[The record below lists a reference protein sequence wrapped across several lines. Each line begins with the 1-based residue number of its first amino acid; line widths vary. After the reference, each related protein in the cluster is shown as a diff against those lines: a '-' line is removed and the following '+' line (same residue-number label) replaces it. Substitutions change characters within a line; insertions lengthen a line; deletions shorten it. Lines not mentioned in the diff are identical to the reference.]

1 MKAFSFCV
9 KRREKLLESNIN
21 QTVAVMQT
29 EIVSAEPK
37 HKELFG
43 FGIGGIG
50 LYGAWTLVGTFLTFY
65 YTDLVGISAATV
77 GTLMLLVRFM
87 DGVADIGMGVV
98 VDRTNTKHG
107 KARPW
112 IRWMLLPYAISTIL
126 LFTVP
131 DLGTTGKILYMY
143 VTFIVFNLIF
153 TAVSIPYVTLLGRI
167 TQDSYK
173 RSLANI
179 YLGFFNLFATLLVV
193 TVATPLA
200 NAFGWVSVAT
210 IFAVL
215 AFLSLYMTFQS
226 TKERIPFSD
235 SDRNQ
240 VLFKIGI
247 KALFSNK
254 YLLIITLVCVLFNM
268 LNTLI
273 LSAGVYFAT
282 YILNNSNLYSVIA
295 FCTIAPMFLG
305 FIFLAPLVKR
315 FGKRNVSAVG
325 SVIIMIGQCIKIMN
339 PDSLWY
345 FLIGTVLAGLG
356 IMPLLSLLKAM
367 INDTIEYGEWK
378 SGMRTEGLINSGASF
393 GMKVGNGLG
402 LALIGWLLAFGG
414 YIGGIS
420 TQAALADQMIIWL
433 NVYIPIIIA
442 VIQVIVLWFFKLDS
456 EYEQIVLDLK
466 NRK

>member
-1 MKAFSFCV
+1 MERNMNSAA
-9 KRREKLLESNIN
+9 II
-21 QTVAVMQT
+21 QTAVT
-29 EIVSAEPK
+29 SAEPR

-50 LYGAWTLVGTFLTFY
+50 LYGAWTLVGTFLAFY
-65 YTDLVGISAATV
+65 YTDLVGISAAVV
-77 GTLMLLVRFM
+77 GTLMLIVRFM

-112 IRWMLLPYAISTIL
+112 IRWMALPYAVSTVL

-131 DLGTTGKILYMY
+131 DLGTSGKILYMY
-143 VTFIVFNLIF
+143 VTFIAFNLIF

-200 NAFGWVSVAT
+200 NAFGWLSVSA
-210 IFAVL
+210 IFAIL
-215 AFLSLYMTFQS
+215 SFISLYTTFQS
-226 TKERIPFSD
+226 TKERIPVTTS
-235 SDRNQ
+235 SEKT
-240 VLFKIGI
+240 VLFKTGL
-247 KALFSNK
+247 KALFVNK
-254 YLLIITLVCVLFNM
+254 YLLIITIVCVLFNM
-268 LNTLI
+268 LTTLI
-273 LSAGVYFAT
+273 LSAGVYYAS
-282 YILNNSNLYSVIA
+282 YILNNANLYSIIA
-295 FCTIAPMFLG
+295 FSTIAPMFLG

-315 FGKRNVSAVG
+315 FGKRNVCAVG
-325 SVIIMIGQCIKIMN
+325 SVVLMIGQFIKIMN
-339 PDSLWY
+339 PDYLIY

-367 INDTIEYGEWK
+367 INDTIEYGEWR
-378 SGMRTEGLINSGASF
+378 SGVRTEGLINSGASF

-420 TQAALADQMIIWL
+420 EQVALADRMIIWL
-433 NVYIPIIIA
+433 NVHIPIIIA

-456 EYEQIVLDLK
+456 KYRQIVQDLRERK
-466 NRK
+466 N

>member
-1 MKAFSFCV
+1 M
-9 KRREKLLESNIN
+9 LERSIN
-21 QTVAVMQT
+21 QSVKTIQT
-29 EIVSAEPK
+29 TMVTGEPK

-43 FGIGGIG
+43 FGLGGIG

-65 YTDLVGISAATV
+65 YTDIIGISAAVV
-77 GTLMLLVRFM
+77 GTLMLIVRFM

-98 VDRTNTKHG
+98 VDRTSTRHG

-112 IRWMLLPYAISTIL
+112 IRWMALPYAVSTVM

-131 DLGTTGKILYMY
+131 DLGVTGKILYMY
-143 VTFIVFNLIF
+143 LSFIAFNLIF

-200 NAFGWVSVAT
+200 NAIGWMSVAV

-215 AFLSLYMTFQS
+215 AFISLFTTFQT
-226 TKERIPFSD
+226 TKERVPSTN
-235 SDRNQ
+235 SGKENQ
-240 VLFKIGI
+240 VLFKVGLR
-247 KALFSNK
+247 ALFSNK
-254 YLLIITLVCVLFNM
+254 YLIIITMVCVLFNM

-282 YILNNSNLYSVIA
+282 YILNNSNLYSIIA

-305 FIFLAPLVKR
+305 FIFLASLVKR
-315 FGKRNVSAVG
+315 FGKRNISIIG
-325 SVIIMIGQCIKIMN
+325 SIVIMIGQFIKIMN
-339 PDSLWY
+339 PDSLVF
-345 FLIGTVLAGLG
+345 FLIGTVFAGLG
-356 IMPLLSLLKAM
+356 IMPILSLLKAM

-378 SGMRTEGLINSGASF
+378 SGVRTEGLINSGASF
-393 GMKVGNGLG
+393 GMKVGTGLG
-402 LALIGWLLAFGG
+402 LALIGWLLSFGG
-414 YIGGIS
+414 YIGGGGEQ
-420 TQAALADQMIIWL
+420 TALADNMIIWL
-433 NVYIPIIIA
+433 NVQIPIIIA
-442 VIQVIVLWFFKLDS
+442 VIQVVILYFFKLDKK
-456 EYEQIVLDLK
+456 YEQIVLDLRDRQK
-466 NRK
+466 K

>member
-1 MKAFSFCV
+1 MNSAA
-9 KRREKLLESNIN
+9 II
-21 QTVAVMQT
+21 QTAVT
-29 EIVSAEPK
+29 SAEPR

-50 LYGAWTLVGTFLTFY
+50 LYGAWTLVGTFLAFY
-65 YTDLVGISAATV
+65 YTDLVGISAAVV
-77 GTLMLLVRFM
+77 GTLMLIVRFM

-112 IRWMLLPYAISTIL
+112 IRWMALPYAVSTVL

-131 DLGTTGKILYMY
+131 DLGTSGKILYMY
-143 VTFIVFNLIF
+143 VTFIAFNLIF

-200 NAFGWVSVAT
+200 NAFGWLSVSA
-210 IFAVL
+210 IFAIL
-215 AFLSLYMTFQS
+215 SFISLYTTFQS
-226 TKERIPFSD
+226 TKERIPVTTS
-235 SDRNQ
+235 SEKT
-240 VLFKIGI
+240 VLFKTGL
-247 KALFSNK
+247 KALFVNK
-254 YLLIITLVCVLFNM
+254 YLLIITIVCVLFNM
-268 LNTLI
+268 LTTLI
-273 LSAGVYFAT
+273 LSAGVYYAS
-282 YILNNSNLYSVIA
+282 YILNNANLYSIIA
-295 FCTIAPMFLG
+295 FSTIAPMFLG

-315 FGKRNVSAVG
+315 FGKRNVCAVG
-325 SVIIMIGQCIKIMN
+325 SVVLMIGQFIKIMN
-339 PDSLWY
+339 PDYLIY

-367 INDTIEYGEWK
+367 INDTIEYGEWR
-378 SGMRTEGLINSGASF
+378 SGVRTEGLINSGASF

-420 TQAALADQMIIWL
+420 EQVALADRMIIWL
-433 NVYIPIIIA
+433 NVHIPIIIA

-456 EYEQIVLDLK
+456 KYRQIVQDLRERK
-466 NRK
+466 N

>member
-1 MKAFSFCV
+1 MERNMNHSAA
-9 KRREKLLESNIN
+9 II
-21 QTVAVMQT
+21 QTAVP
-29 EIVSAEPK
+29 SAEPR

-50 LYGAWTLVGTFLTFY
+50 LYGAWTLVGTFLAFY
-65 YTDLVGISAATV
+65 YTDIVGISAAVV
-77 GTLMLLVRFM
+77 GTLMLIVRFM

-98 VDRTNTKHG
+98 VDRTKTKHG

-112 IRWMLLPYAISTIL
+112 IRWMALPYAVSTVL

-131 DLGTTGKILYMY
+131 DLGTSGKILYMY
-143 VTFIVFNLIF
+143 VTFIAFNLIF

-200 NAFGWVSVAT
+200 NAFGWLSVSA
-210 IFAVL
+210 IFAIL
-215 AFLSLYMTFQS
+215 AFISLYTTFQS
-226 TKERIPFSD
+226 TKERIPVTAD
-235 SDRNQ
+235 SEKT
-240 VLFKIGI
+240 VLFKTGL
-247 KALFSNK
+247 KALFVNK
-254 YLLIITLVCVLFNM
+254 YLLIITIVCVLFNM
-268 LNTLI
+268 LTTLI
-273 LSAGVYFAT
+273 LSAGVYYAS
-282 YILNNSNLYSVIA
+282 YILNNANLYSIIA
-295 FCTIAPMFLG
+295 FSTIAPMFLG

-315 FGKRNVSAVG
+315 FGKRNVCAVG
-325 SVIIMIGQCIKIMN
+325 SVVIMIGQFIKIMN
-339 PDSLWY
+339 PDHLIY

-367 INDTIEYGEWK
+367 INDTIEYGEWR
-378 SGMRTEGLINSGASF
+378 SGVRTEGLINSGASF

-420 TQAALADQMIIWL
+420 EQVALADRMIIWL
-433 NVYIPIIIA
+433 NVHIPIIIA

-456 EYEQIVLDLK
+456 KYRQIVQDLRERK
-466 NRK
+466 N